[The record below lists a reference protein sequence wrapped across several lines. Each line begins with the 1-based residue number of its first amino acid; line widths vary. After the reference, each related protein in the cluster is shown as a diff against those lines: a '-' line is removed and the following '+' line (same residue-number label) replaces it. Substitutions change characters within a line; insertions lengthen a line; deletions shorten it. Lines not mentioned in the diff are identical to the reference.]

1 MTTEAEDEPAGY
13 RSCDLEVAVD
23 ANVEHDQDQ
32 AHGDVREDERV
43 LAAVQRVRHRA
54 RQAGDGE
61 HPEQRQQPVDEVVGV
76 EASRVE
82 RETRPGPADRQEQ
95 HEVAPEPGCGRVGA
109 ESRRDLGDGGD
120 EDEVEEELEPGRA
133 AVLVGLERAESRRL
147 EEALEAGQRR

>member
-1 MTTEAEDEPAGY
+1 VC
-13 RSCDLEVAVD
+13 RSWA
-23 ANVEHDQDQ
+23 ARNVEQDQDQ

-54 RQAGDGE
+54 CQAGDGE

-95 HEVAPEPGCGRVGA
+95 DEVPPEAGCGRVGA
-109 ESRRDLGDGGD
+109 EGRRDLGDRGD

-133 AVLVGLERAESRRL
+133 TVLVGLERAESRRL
-147 EEALEAGQRR
+147 EEALEAGQWR